1 MSLFTRSYSSS
12 SWYCSSRAAA
22 FRATLEVRLQARAQ
36 EEKTDLQRLRRQ
48 VAFDRFLARL
58 FPKGPKGTYP
68 WVLKGGYAMEL
79 RIRSARTTKD
89 IDLTLHDGTRLAKDP
104 SERRKQLRAMLQ
116 EAASIQLN
124 DYFEFL
130 IGEAHEKL
138 DGAPEGGSRHPVEAR
153 MDGREFARFHVD
165 VGIGDEVLEPL
176 DVVEGRDWLGF
187 GGIAPPSFPVIS
199 REQQFAEKAH
209 AYSLPRGDRVNTRT
223 KDLIDML
230 LQYRFAGRIHP
241 RMPQAGTALQG
252 ATQRR
257 TMAQLVRRPVF
268 RLNPLTDYESLRF
281 LRKDPGTINAQTGH
295 SRRQIHGFCVCPS
308 LLSINCCTGSTTISN
323 RSAFGVFARSTSESC
338 CTLHAFG
345 EGVDFLR

>member
-1 MSLFTRSYSSS
+1 MDEVKQYKTAS
-12 SWYCSSRAAA
+12 A
-22 FRATLEVRLQARAQ
+22 FRTALETRLQTRAQ
-36 EEKTDLQRLRRQ
+36 VERTDLQRLRRQ

-68 WVLKGGYAMEL
+68 WILKGGYAMEL

-130 IGEAHEKL
+130 IGEAREEL
-138 DGAPEGGSRHPVEAR
+138 DGAPEGGSRYPVDAR

-199 REQQFAEKAH
+199 REQQFAEKVHAH
-209 AYSLPRGDRVNTRT
+209 SLPRGDRVNART

-230 LQYRFAGRIHP
+230 LLIQHGKLDNPRLAAAIQATFAKRATHP
-241 RMPQAGTALQG
+241 MPRKLE
-252 ATQRR
+252 
-257 TMAQLVRRPVF
+257 LPPSEWEPVF
-268 RLNPLTDYESLRF
+268 QALARECDLDVGLSAGFEIVQGFVGKILGR
-281 LRKDPGTINAQTGH
+281 QTG
-295 SRRQIHGFCVCPS
+295 
-308 LLSINCCTGSTTISN
+308 
-323 RSAFGVFARSTSESC
+323 
-338 CTLHAFG
+338 
-345 EGVDFLR
+345 

>member
-1 MSLFTRSYSSS
+1 MGEVKQYKT
-12 SWYCSSRAAA
+12 AGA
-22 FRATLEVRLQARAQ
+22 FRTALETRLQTRAQ
-36 EEKTDLQRLRRQ
+36 EERTDLQRLRRQ

-58 FPKGPKGTYP
+58 FPPESKGTYP

-89 IDLTLHDGTRLAKDP
+89 IDLTLHDGTRLAKDAE
-104 SERRKQLRAMLQ
+104 ERGRQVRAMLQ
-116 EAASIQLN
+116 DFAAIQLN

-130 IGEAHEKL
+130 VGEAREDL
-138 DGAPEGGSRHPVEAR
+138 DGAPEGGSRYPVDAR

-199 REQQFAEKAH
+199 REQQFAEKVH

-230 LQYRFAGRIHP
+230 LLIRQGKLDNPRLVAAIKTTFAKRATHP
-241 RMPQAGTALQG
+241 MPWKLEPPPAEWE
-252 ATQRR
+252 
-257 TMAQLVRRPVF
+257 PVF
-268 RLNPLTDYESLRF
+268 QALARECDLDVKLSAGFEIVQGFVGQIFGR
-281 LRKDPGTINAQTGH
+281 QTG
-295 SRRQIHGFCVCPS
+295 
-308 LLSINCCTGSTTISN
+308 
-323 RSAFGVFARSTSESC
+323 
-338 CTLHAFG
+338 
-345 EGVDFLR
+345 